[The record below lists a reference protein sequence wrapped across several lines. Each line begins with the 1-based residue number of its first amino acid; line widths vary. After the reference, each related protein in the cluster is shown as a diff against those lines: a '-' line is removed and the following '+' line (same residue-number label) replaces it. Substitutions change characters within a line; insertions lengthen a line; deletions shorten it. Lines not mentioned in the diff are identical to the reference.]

1 MRLLFLCTHNACRS
15 ILCEVITRNH
25 AVDRIEVASAGSQ
38 PSGRV
43 HPLSLRFLASRAYP
57 VADLRSKGIEDLTG
71 FAPDAVITVCD
82 DAANEA
88 CPAWLGAAAKAH
100 WGLPDPSRHKGS
112 DEEIDAAFRQVARTI
127 AIRID
132 ALLQEEFEGAQTAEL
147 TEQWS
152 RIGALN

>member
-15 ILCEVITRNH
+15 ILCEVITHSR
-25 AVDRIEVASAGSQ
+25 AADRIEVASAGSQ
-38 PSGRV
+38 PSGKV
-43 HPLSLRFLASRAYP
+43 H
-57 VADLRSKGIEDLTG
+57 
-71 FAPDAVITVCD
+71 
-82 DAANEA
+82 
-88 CPAWLGAAAKAH
+88 PAWLGAAAKAH

-147 TEQWS
+147 TEQLS